1 MKTKSEKLT
10 IKQEKYCNER
20 VKGKSQRAAYK
31 AAFNSPNCKDS
42 SIDVN
47 ACKLEK
53 TTKIQQRLNYLR
65 SLDSKQAI
73 VTKEDIV
80 KDLSLIAIDNDKS
93 DTIRIKAYETIA
105 KIQGYNESNTN
116 VTLSGGV
123 LLGKDKAQALKDY
136 IQSLHDKG

>member
-1 MKTKSEKLT
+1 MKDKTKLT
-10 IKQEKYCNER
+10 IKQSKYCDER
-20 VKGKSQRAAYK
+20 IKGKTQRQAYK
-31 AAFNSPNCKDS
+31 TAFNPPNTQDKT
-42 SIDVN
+42 IDEK
-47 ACKLEK
+47 ACRLEHMD
-53 TTKIQQRLNYLR
+53 KIKARLNYLR

-73 VTKEDIV
+73 VTKDDMV

-123 LLGKDKAQALKDY
+123 LLGKDKAQALRDY
-136 IQSLHDKG
+136 IESLREKS